1 MQTLCARRVSQS
13 CAVSLRSI
21 GRQCFHCSR
30 GSDGNSQ
37 QGSGAGRTLLLLQ
50 FPAQPC
56 CSCLSAYP
64 VCHDLCLQGCFALAV
79 LSPFIPPHSLTAAEH
94 MNGFGEGCSL
104 LLRHWGAPSVLVL
117 WQGGHT
123 GNKLVKHSPSLP
135 LGLPVLQQL
144 SHSDWGSSGT
154 GFCHR

>member
-21 GRQCFHCSR
+21 GRQCFHCSQ
-30 GSDGNSQ
+30 GSDENSQ
-37 QGSGAGRTLLLLQ
+37 QGSGVGRTLLLLQ
-50 FPAQPC
+50 LPALPC

-79 LSPFIPPHSLTAAEH
+79 LSAFIPSLLPNSSRAYGWVWRRVFAAAQAL
-94 MNGFGEGCSL
+94 GCSKCA
-104 LLRHWGAPSVLVL
+104 GAL
-117 WQGGHT
+117 QGGHT

-144 SHSDWGSSGT
+144 NHSDWGSSWT